1 MKIHRILLVAL
12 FTILFFT
19 TCKKEDETTDKPTI
33 QVSGIEFTHNFFIDN
48 EKIVGIDAD
57 IAATTMQ
64 KAGVDVEL
72 SMAQSWQN
80 AYNAILSGPNKALL
94 TVAYTPERKDLF
106 KWAGPTSQ
114 GMYGIFEN
122 GNSEFIFPLPI
133 EECKLLPSIAVVTN
147 WLETT
152 TLEDL
157 GFTNLVYFNTYSEAL
172 AAFMNKETRF
182 IASDFYHLTSALPP
196 GYYLPNVH
204 AVTRYRT
211 VYYYIAYSK
220 DVSNTI
226 INSVQNS
233 IETLIKDQ
241 STLSIVNKYIPGMPA
256 SFMPGTIQ
264 LFTEFSPPNSFGT
277 GHGTESRV
285 EGSAV
290 DFLNEIQARTGY
302 VNNINLTLWN
312 DAYVIVQYLPNSAVF
327 ATARTPEREK
337 MFQWV
342 GPISPNRTYFYTLAS
357 SGLTIETLE
366 QAKALQSVGTP
377 NGWFSH
383 DFLINNNFP
392 NIVATALTS
401 PDAFNQLINGE
412 IQALLLPDT
421 DMKGLADMA
430 EVPMGEFTQHFKAL
444 DSDSY
449 IAFSLNTPATT
460 VQQWQN
466 HLNAM
471 KSDGTFETIW
481 NKWFNG
487 IPMP

>member
-1 MKIHRILLVAL
+1 MKKIKILVAL
-12 FTILFFT
+12 LTVVLFFAA
-19 TCKKEDETTDKPTI
+19 CKREDDKKTI
-33 QVSGIEFTHNFFIDN
+33 QVFGIEFTPNFFIDN
-48 EKIVGIDAD
+48 DKIIGIDAD
-57 IAATTMQ
+57 IAAEAMQ

-80 AYNAILSGPNKALL
+80 AYDATLNGPNKALL

-122 GNSEFIFPLPI
+122 GNSITEEFPLHI
-133 EECKLLPSIAVVTN
+133 DKCKLLPAIGVVKD

-152 TLEDL
+152 TLEKM
-157 GFTNLVYFNTYSEAL
+157 GFTNLVYYNTYSEAL
-172 AAFMNKETRF
+172 DAFMSGDMPF
-182 IASDFYHLTSALPP
+182 IASDFYHLTSTLPK
-196 GYYLPNVH
+196 GYFVSNVM
-204 AVTRYRT
+204 AVTRYLT
-211 VYYYIAYSK
+211 VYYYIAFSK
-220 DVSNTI
+220 DVSDAVVHG
-226 INSVQNS
+226 VQVS
-233 IETLIKDQ
+233 IEKMIKDK
-241 STLSIVNKYIPGMPA
+241 STVAIVRKYISLMPEEHIA
-256 SFMPGTIQ
+256 GSIQ
-264 LFTEFSPPNSFGT
+264 LFTEFSPPSSYTTREDIWGIT
-277 GHGTESRV
+277 
-285 EGSAV
+285 EGSSV
-290 DFLNEIQARTGY
+290 DILNEIQARTGY

-312 DAYVIVQYLPNSAVF
+312 DAYEIVQYLPNSAVF

-383 DFLINNNFP
+383 DFLINNNFQ
-392 NIVATALTS
+392 NIVATALTT
-401 PDAFNQLINGE
+401 PDAFDQLMNGE

-430 EVPMGEFTQHFKAL
+430 EVPMSEFTQHFKAL

-449 IAFSLNTPATT
+449 IAFSLGTAAST

-466 HLNAM
+466 HLDAM